1 MVVRGVAALV
11 LAVGL
16 AGCVAEEGGGIRS
29 VALLDGQITATAPA
43 GYCIAPGAG
52 RRDADS
58 AVILMGPCRAGGAT
72 VPALVTVT
80 VGPGA
85 SAGAI
90 AGGGEALAAF
100 FASEAGRATL
110 SRSGRGRDVVVLEA
124 KAQGDVFLLRLRDRI
139 AGDYWRAISGLRG
152 RLVSVT
158 ADGPGGETLDP
169 AAGKTLVLAAMAAM
183 ARANAGKGPTNGVA
197 TGG

>member
-1 MVVRGVAALV
+1 MVLRGIAVAV

-16 AGCVAEEGGGIRS
+16 AGCVAVEGGGIRS
-29 VALLDGQITATAPA
+29 VALLEGQITAAAPV

-58 AVILMGPCRAGGAT
+58 AVILMGPCRAGGET

-80 VGPGA
+80 VGPGG
-85 SAGAI
+85 SAGAM
-90 AGGGEALAAF
+90 AGGGAALAAF
-100 FASEAGRATL
+100 FASPEGRATL
-110 SRSGRGRDVVVLEA
+110 SRSGRGRDVEVLEA
-124 KAQGDVFLLRLRDRI
+124 KAQGDVFLLRLRERI
-139 AGDYWRAISGLRG
+139 AGDYWRAIAGLRG

-169 AAGKTLVLAAMAAM
+169 AAGKALVLATMAAM
-183 ARANAGKGPTNGVA
+183 SRANAGKGAVPNG
-197 TGG
+197 G